1 MFLYRK
7 IFRIANMRNGLDAST
22 LASKVYESVRRG
34 ILSGDL
40 PPGQPMS
47 RRRIA
52 TELQTSPL
60 PVASAFQRLELEGL
74 LESRPRAGTRVRALS
89 LEEIRGHFVVREAL
103 ETQAATRV
111 ALMATD
117 DELAHLETLARELDC
132 LSARGDVKHYAT
144 AHRAFHGQVAAYTQC
159 GALFDAV
166 DQCHGFAMLWL
177 SHVSRPCDP
186 NTRHLELVQAMA
198 ARDPIRSGLAATE
211 HLAFC
216 LARAIETLTATA
228 GNRPSSSPLF
238 RRRRRRQL
246 SADAERHTR

>member
-1 MFLYRK
+1 
-7 IFRIANMRNGLDAST
+7 MRNGLDAST

-89 LEEIRGHFVVREAL
+89 LDEIHGHFVVREAL
-103 ETQAATRV
+103 EGQAATRV
-111 ALMATD
+111 ALMAAD
-117 DELAHLETLARELDC
+117 SELTHLERLAQELDD
-132 LSARGDVKHYAT
+132 LSARCDAKQYAT
-144 AHRAFHGQVAAYTQC
+144 AHRAFHVQVAAYSQC
-159 GALFDAV
+159 DPLYDAV

-177 SHVSRPCDP
+177 SHVSQPCDP
-186 NTRHLELVQAMA
+186 NARHLELVRAMA
-198 ARDPIRSGLAATE
+198 SRDPAQAGNAATE

-216 LARAIETLTATA
+216 LARAIETLSVIV
-228 GNRPSSSPLF
+228 GQRSSSGPLF
-238 RRRRRRQL
+238 RRRRRRQP
-246 SADAERHTR
+246 SADHHRQTR